1 MPPRSGVATAKRRTG
16 GLPSRRAKEPVCE
29 MGEAG
34 THAMQ
39 HGCAYLDRTDAGD
52 VGKRCRISAT
62 CSRKSAPC
70 NVNQTDLP
78 RDYVAF
84 LGRKKISVRTVPPSG
99 IGGARVIATISRA
112 SGTIFTVSD

>member
-16 GLPSRRAKEPVCE
+16 GLPSRRAKQPVCE

-39 HGCAYLDRTDAGD
+39 HGCASLDRADAGD
-52 VGKRCRISAT
+52 VGRRCRMAT

-78 RDYVAF
+78 GDYVAF
-84 LGRKKISVRTVPPSG
+84 LGRKKSAYAQYPPSG
-99 IGGARVIATISRA
+99 IGGARVIATISTA